1 VPTCYRHPNRET
13 GLSCTEC
20 ERPICTECLR
30 MTPVGPRCPD
40 HATTGRPAR
49 RAPVQER
56 ARRRAGSLQ
65 TSQPI
70 VTMALIGL
78 NVLVYLIT
86 VAQGAGINSPGGRL
100 FEKWALFG
108 PAVAN
113 GDWWRLLTAAFLHG
127 SVLHIGMN
135 MFVLYLV
142 GGAVESYMGS
152 VRYLALY
159 AVSGLAGSAGA
170 LVVDPTQVTVG
181 ASGAIYGIFGAL
193 LIIEYSQTGSLA
205 GQAMTLIAIN
215 LALSFTIPGISWGGH
230 VGGLIGGIFATLAIS
245 RFGRGHIAYGRPG
258 LVGIVG
264 LIAVGVASVAVAYWK
279 VRGYA

>member
-1 VPTCYRHPNRET
+1 
-13 GLSCTEC
+13 
-20 ERPICTECLR
+20 

-40 HATTGRPAR
+40 HATTGRPTQ
-49 RAPVQER
+49 RAPIQAR
-56 ARRRAGSLQ
+56 ARRRVGFLR
-65 TSQPI
+65 TNQPI
-70 VTMALIGL
+70 VTVALIGV

-86 VAQGAGINSPGGRL
+86 VAQGASINSPGGSL

-127 SVLHIGMN
+127 SILHIGLN

-142 GGAVESYMGS
+142 GGAVESFMGPG
-152 VRYLALY
+152 RYLALY
-159 AVSGLAGSAGA
+159 LVSGLAGSAGA
-170 LVVDPTQVTVG
+170 LVVNPTEVTVG

-230 VGGLIGGIFATLAIS
+230 VGGLIGGILATLAIS

-258 LVGIVG
+258 VVGIVG
-264 LIAVGVASVAVAYWK
+264 LLAVGVASVAVAYFK